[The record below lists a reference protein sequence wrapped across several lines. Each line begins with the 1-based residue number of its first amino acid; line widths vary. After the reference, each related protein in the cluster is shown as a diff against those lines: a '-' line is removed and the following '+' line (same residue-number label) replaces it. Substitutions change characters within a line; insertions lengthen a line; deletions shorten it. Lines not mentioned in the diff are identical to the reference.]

1 MTIHPPV
8 ISVVGLGAAI
18 MPLVSCGRCLQPPCP
33 PPIAIT
39 IEVTAA
45 ATGSPISNA
54 FLTVSGPTVST
65 GPCGPT
71 CSVPGTAGT
80 YTLDVGAPGFET
92 AHRSVM
98 VPGTDPSDCGCPTV
112 VTQRLAVALVS
123 SP

>member
-65 GPCGPT
+65 GPLRPDLFRTRYRGNVYPRRGGP
-71 CSVPGTAGT
+71 
-80 YTLDVGAPGFET
+80 
-92 AHRSVM
+92 RI
-98 VPGTDPSDCGCPTV
+98 
-112 VTQRLAVALVS
+112 
-123 SP
+123 